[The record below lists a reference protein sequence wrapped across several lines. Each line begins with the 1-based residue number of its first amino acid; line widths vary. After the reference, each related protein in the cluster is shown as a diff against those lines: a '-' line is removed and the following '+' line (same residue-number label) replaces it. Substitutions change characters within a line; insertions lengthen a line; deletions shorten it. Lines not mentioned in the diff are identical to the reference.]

1 MARLKLLLV
10 DDEEDLVS
18 ALAERLA
25 LRDFEVTAATSGA
38 EASRCFDQGDFD
50 VVLLDVKM
58 PGTSGLELL
67 EEMGRKSPDVPVIL
81 LSGYGSA
88 RDARRGIA
96 AGAVDYMVK
105 PLDIEELVAKI
116 RGVAR
121 GKEDLGT

>member
-18 ALAERLA
+18 ALAERLT

-38 EASRCFDQGDFD
+38 EASRWFEEGDFD

-58 PGTSGLELL
+58 PGTGGLELL

-121 GKEDLGT
+121 GKEELRP